1 MPNPLIRQVCR
12 GLSLC
17 MAVAF
22 MLPAVAEDKPAEPAT
37 PTSQQATDT
46 QGKPLLPLEDLRVF
60 VEVMQ
65 RIKTAYV
72 EPVDDTTLLDS
83 AIRGMLEGLD
93 PHSAYLKPED
103 YKELEI
109 STSGE
114 FGGLGMEVSMEDGFV
129 KVVSPIDDT
138 PASKAGIQAGDL
150 IIKLDEENVKG
161 LSLTEAVD
169 KMRGKIGEPIRLTI
183 IREGATKPLEISV
196 KRDVIRVTSVR
207 SRFIEP
213 GYGYLRLSQFQVD
226 TDKEV
231 VKTIEKLKQE
241 AGESGLNG
249 LLLDLRNN
257 PGGVL
262 QAAVGV
268 SDAFIDD
275 GLIVYTKGR
284 IPNSDLR
291 FNATRETVAR
301 NVPVVI
307 LINGGTASA
316 SEIVA
321 GALQDH
327 HRAVVVGTRSFGKGS
342 VQTVL
347 PLSADNERG
356 LKLTTALYYTPNGRS
371 IQAEGIMPDVIAQRA
386 KVTLLENQLTY
397 READLQGHLNNGN
410 GKAEADKSESSAKE
424 GAAQDSK
431 DGKKKEQPLETRDY
445 QLSQALNILKGLHIA
460 KTAAPAASDSAK
472 SEPAESEVSEKAA
485 DQPVETKE

>member
-22 MLPAVAEDKPAEPAT
+22 MLPAVAEDKAAEPA
-37 PTSQQATDT
+37 PATSEQSTQHSTQQATDT

-72 EPVDDTTLLDS
+72 EPVDDKTLLDS

-129 KVVSPIDDT
+129 KVVAPIDDT
-138 PASKAGIQAGDL
+138 PASKAGILAGDL

-183 IREGATKPLEISV
+183 IREGASKPLEISV

-291 FNATRETVAR
+291 FNATKETIAR
-301 NVPVVI
+301 DVPVVV

-424 GAAQDSK
+424 SAGK

-460 KTAAPAASDSAK
+460 KTAAPVTTT
-472 SEPAESEVSEKAA
+472 PEKTD
-485 DQPVETKE
+485 DQPVEEKE